1 MICYK
6 TREKKSNI
14 QRKNGRKG
22 RNIKRGMGGWGKN
35 WKIALHTEE
44 VCEARG
50 KGRGIRLP

>member
-22 RNIKRGMGGWGKN
+22 RNIKRGMGVTDT
-35 WKIALHTEE
+35 A
-44 VCEARG
+44 
-50 KGRGIRLP
+50 